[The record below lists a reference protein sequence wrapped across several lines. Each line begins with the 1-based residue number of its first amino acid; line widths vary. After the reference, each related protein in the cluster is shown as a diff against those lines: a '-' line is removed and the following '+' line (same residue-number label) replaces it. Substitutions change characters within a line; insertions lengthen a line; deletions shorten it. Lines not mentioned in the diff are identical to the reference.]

1 MSHVAPTPGAPL
13 AGLQRPLARAAP
25 MRASRVNS
33 APGSHRAHRA
43 TRVPGSQ
50 SPELIQP
57 RRSRLVPGLASG
69 LGRRAGYL
77 FALPD
82 VEPAGPPALPVLS
95 AETVRPRVDWAAL
108 RALFGIVCAY
118 LSAVARPARLSGQSV
133 SPGRVHLAHA
143 SSGLPARSPGR
154 ASQSWEGGA
163 RQASELPVSWVPGT
177 GAPSGGARTAGK
189 RRGTR
194 WLWVEEGTT

>member
-1 MSHVAPTPGAPL
+1 MAPTPGAPL

-25 MRASRVNS
+25 MRASRANS
-33 APGSHRAHRA
+33 APGSHRAHLA

-57 RRSRLVPGLASG
+57 RRNRRVPGLASG

-77 FALPD
+77 FALPE
-82 VEPAGPPALPVLS
+82 VEPAGPPALPVPS
-95 AETVRPRVDWAAL
+95 TETVRPRVDWAAL

-118 LSAVARPARLSGQSV
+118 LSAVARSGQLV

-143 SSGLPARSPGR
+143 SSGRPARSPGR

-163 RQASELPVSWVPGT
+163 RQASELPLSCVPGT

-194 WLWVEEGTT
+194 WLWVEAGTTY